1 MTDTATGSDAM
12 TDSADLAPPTTAL
25 DPFNPPSQAVRH
37 ELMAE
42 MRETCP
48 VASFSEGRWYAATH
62 EGVLQG
68 LKEVDKF
75 VGSFIDTSKLPEDEV
90 PVSAIPEPQ
99 HGKIRRVING
109 VLAPHRTMHADT
121 FVYELANSLL
131 DEALANSTKAK
142 APEASTALAKGSQ
155 PNATGESTAEKDGSV
170 AEQPTSTTFDL
181 VRDYTDP
188 IPSTVIAHVLGVPT
202 EDFDR
207 FRRWSDEL
215 LENMNTQLAGEPLT
229 LSQTHPE
236 FAAYIQHHIDIRR
249 AAPEPPDDLIG
260 RFINADID
268 GQPLSDA
275 MIRTQAINL
284 IIAGNETTRNWLG
297 NFFATLAQSPDL
309 YTEVRAQPDIRE
321 QFMEESLRRDC
332 PVQIVARAAMEDTV
346 IEKQHIP
353 EGDQVVFG
361 IASANRDEKVFQNP
375 AEFNHARPDLKK
387 HLAFGAGPHICPGA
401 TLARLEARIALEVF
415 CEKVAS
421 FTVAPDYEFQYNPV
435 FWALGLRSL
444 PVYAVPAAAT
454 PAVASPA

>member
-1 MTDTATGSDAM
+1 MTDTTTNSDA
-12 TDSADLAPPTTAL
+12 TISENTANHPTTTL
-25 DPFNPPSQAVRH
+25 DPFNPPPQAVRH

-48 VASFSEGRWYAATH
+48 VANFSEGRWYAATH

-131 DEALANSTKAK
+131 DEALANGIKAN
-142 APEASTALAKGSQ
+142 APEARSSQASATGASTAD
-155 PNATGESTAEKDGSV
+155 KDGSI
-170 AEQPTSTTFDL
+170 AEQPANTAFDL
-181 VRDYTDP
+181 VREYTDP

-260 RFINADID
+260 RFIKADID
-268 GQPLSDA
+268 GQSLSDA

-297 NFFATLAQSPDL
+297 NFFATLAQSPAL
-309 YTEVRAQPDIRE
+309 YAEVRSQPEIRE

-346 IEKQHIP
+346 IESQHIP

-415 CEKVAS
+415 CQKIAS
-421 FTVAPDYEFQYNPV
+421 FKVAPDYEFQYNPV

-444 PVYAVPAAAT
+444 PVFAT
-454 PAVASPA
+454 PVNAISALD

>member
-1 MTDTATGSDAM
+1 MTDTTTNSDA
-12 TDSADLAPPTTAL
+12 TISENTANLPTTTL
-25 DPFNPPSQAVRH
+25 DPFNPPPQAIRH

-121 FVYELANSLL
+121 FVYKLANSLL
-131 DEALANSTKAK
+131 DEALANGA
-142 APEASTALAKGSQ
+142 A
-155 PNATGESTAEKDGSV
+155 
-170 AEQPTSTTFDL
+170 FDL
-181 VRDYTDP
+181 VREYTDP

-260 RFINADID
+260 RFIKADID

-297 NFFATLAQSPDL
+297 NFFATLAQSPAL
-309 YTEVRAQPDIRE
+309 YAEVRSQPEIRE

-415 CEKVAS
+415 CQKIAS

-444 PVYAVPAAAT
+444 PVHAVPVSVT
-454 PAVASPA
+454 PDFVA

>member
-1 MTDTATGSDAM
+1 MTDTA
-12 TDSADLAPPTTAL
+12 SADATNPTAAPTTAAPTTDL
-25 DPFNPPSQAVRH
+25 DPFNPPAQDVRY

-62 EGVLQG
+62 EGVLTG
-68 LKEVDKF
+68 LKNVDKF

-90 PVSAIPEPQ
+90 PISAIPEPQ

-109 VLAPHRTMHADT
+109 VLAPHRTMHADS
-121 FVYELANSLL
+121 FIYELAHSLL
-131 DEALANSTKAK
+131 DEAVASGTEGVANET
-142 APEASTALAKGSQ
+142 EG
-155 PNATGESTAEKDGSV
+155 V
-170 AEQPTSTTFDL
+170 AVRFDL
-181 VRDYTDP
+181 VKEYVDP

-202 EDFDR
+202 EDFNR

-260 RFINADID
+260 RFIAADID
-268 GQPLSDA
+268 GEPLSDA

-309 YTEVRAQPDIRE
+309 YGEVRAHPEIRE
-321 QFMEESLRRDC
+321 TFMEESLRRDC

-346 IEKQHIP
+346 IENRHIP
-353 EGDQVVFG
+353 VGDQVVFG
-361 IASANRDEKVFQNP
+361 IASANRDENVFQNP
-375 AEFNHARPDLKK
+375 AEFDFARPDLKK

-415 CEKVAS
+415 CEKIAS
-421 FTVAPDYEFQYNPV
+421 FEVAPDYEFQYNPV

-444 PVYAVPAAAT
+444 PVNCVKAIYPE
-454 PAVASPA
+454 

>member
-1 MTDTATGSDAM
+1 MTDTTTNSDAIISEN
-12 TDSADLAPPTTAL
+12 TANHPTTTL
-25 DPFNPPSQAVRH
+25 DPFNPPPQAVRH

-131 DEALANSTKAK
+131 DEALANG
-142 APEASTALAKGSQ
+142 TA
-155 PNATGESTAEKDGSV
+155 
-170 AEQPTSTTFDL
+170 FDL

-260 RFINADID
+260 RFIKADID

-297 NFFATLAQSPDL
+297 NFFATLAQSPAL
-309 YTEVRAQPDIRE
+309 YAEVRSQPEIRE
-321 QFMEESLRRDC
+321 SFMEESLRRDC

-415 CEKVAS
+415 CQKIAS
-421 FTVAPDYEFQYNPV
+421 FKVAPDYEFQYNPV

-444 PVYAVPAAAT
+444 PVFAT
-454 PAVASPA
+454 PVNAISALD

>member
-1 MTDTATGSDAM
+1 MTTQPSPPVASVASTTNSGDP
-12 TDSADLAPPTTAL
+12 APPTTTL
-25 DPFNPPSQAVRH
+25 DPFNPPPQAVRH

-75 VGSFIDTSKLPEDEV
+75 VGSFVDTSKLPEDEV

-131 DEALANSTKAK
+131 DEALANSTA
-142 APEASTALAKGSQ
+142 
-155 PNATGESTAEKDGSV
+155 
-170 AEQPTSTTFDL
+170 FDL

-188 IPSTVIAHVLGVPT
+188 IPSTVIAHVLGIPT

-260 RFINADID
+260 RFIKADID

-297 NFFATLAQSPDL
+297 NFFATLAQSPSL
-309 YTEVRAQPDIRE
+309 YAEVRSRPEIRE
-321 QFMEESLRRDC
+321 SFMEESLRRDC

-353 EGDQVVFG
+353 VGDQVVFG

-401 TLARLEARIALEVF
+401 SLARLEARIALQVF
-415 CEKVAS
+415 CQKIAN
-421 FTVAPDYEFQYNPV
+421 FKVAPDYEFQYNPV

-444 PVYAVPAAAT
+444 PVHAT
-454 PAVASPA
+454 PVNAISALD

>member
-12 TDSADLAPPTTAL
+12 TSSGDSAAPPTTAL

-131 DEALANSTKAK
+131 DEALANGTKAK
-142 APEASTALAKGSQ
+142 APEASTA
-155 PNATGESTAEKDGSV
+155 
-170 AEQPTSTTFDL
+170 FDL

-297 NFFATLAQSPDL
+297 NFFATLAQSPSL
-309 YTEVRAQPDIRE
+309 YAEVRAQPDIRE

-401 TLARLEARIALEVF
+401 SLARLEARVALEVF

-444 PVYAVPAAAT
+444 PVHAVPAT
-454 PAVASPA
+454 PAAASPA

>member
-1 MTDTATGSDAM
+1 MTDTA
-12 TDSADLAPPTTAL
+12 SADATNLTAAPTTAAPTTDL
-25 DPFNPPSQAVRH
+25 DPFNPPAQDVRY

-62 EGVLQG
+62 EGVLTG
-68 LKEVDKF
+68 LKNVDKF

-90 PVSAIPEPQ
+90 PISAIPEPQ

-109 VLAPHRTMHADT
+109 VLAPHRTMHADS
-121 FVYELANSLL
+121 FIYELAHSLL
-131 DEALANSTKAK
+131 DEAV
-142 APEASTALAKGSQ
+142 ASGT
-155 PNATGESTAEKDGSV
+155 ESV
-170 AEQPTSTTFDL
+170 ANETDEVAVRFDL
-181 VRDYTDP
+181 VKEYVDP

-202 EDFDR
+202 EDFNR

-260 RFINADID
+260 RFIAADID
-268 GQPLSDA
+268 GEPLSDA

-309 YTEVRAQPDIRE
+309 YGEVRAHPEIRE
-321 QFMEESLRRDC
+321 TFMEESLRRDC

-346 IEKQHIP
+346 IENRHIP
-353 EGDQVVFG
+353 VGDQVVFG

-375 AEFNHARPDLKK
+375 AEFDFARPDLKK

-415 CEKVAS
+415 CEKIAS
-421 FTVAPDYEFQYNPV
+421 FEVAPDYEFQYNPV

-444 PVYAVPAAAT
+444 PVNCVKAIYPE
-454 PAVASPA
+454 

>member
-1 MTDTATGSDAM
+1 MTDTA
-12 TDSADLAPPTTAL
+12 SADATNPTAAPTTDL
-25 DPFNPPSQAVRH
+25 DPFNPPAQDVRY

-62 EGVLQG
+62 EGVLTG
-68 LKEVDKF
+68 LKNVDKF

-90 PVSAIPEPQ
+90 PISAIPEPQ

-109 VLAPHRTMHADT
+109 VLAPHRTMHADS
-121 FVYELANSLL
+121 FIYELAHSLL
-131 DEALANSTKAK
+131 DEAV
-142 APEASTALAKGSQ
+142 ASGT
-155 PNATGESTAEKDGSV
+155 ESV
-170 AEQPTSTTFDL
+170 ANETEAVAVRFDL
-181 VRDYTDP
+181 VKEYVDP

-202 EDFDR
+202 EDFNR

-260 RFINADID
+260 RFIAADID
-268 GQPLSDA
+268 GEPLSDA

-309 YTEVRAQPDIRE
+309 YGEVRAHPEIRE
-321 QFMEESLRRDC
+321 TFMEESLRRDC

-346 IEKQHIP
+346 IENRHIP
-353 EGDQVVFG
+353 VGDQVVFG

-375 AEFNHARPDLKK
+375 AEFDFARPDLKK

-415 CEKVAS
+415 CEKIAS
-421 FTVAPDYEFQYNPV
+421 FEVAPDYEFQYNPV

-444 PVYAVPAAAT
+444 PVNCVKAIYPE
-454 PAVASPA
+454 

>member
-1 MTDTATGSDAM
+1 MYK
-12 TDSADLAPPTTAL
+12 
-25 DPFNPPSQAVRH
+25 R
-37 ELMAE
+37 
-42 MRETCP
+42 
-48 VASFSEGRWYAATH
+48 
-62 EGVLQG
+62 QG
-68 LKEVDKF
+68 CVWGIENVDKF

-90 PVSAIPEPQ
+90 PISAIPEPQ

-109 VLAPHRTMHADT
+109 VLAPHRTMHADS
-121 FVYELANSLL
+121 FIYELAHSLL
-131 DEALANSTKAK
+131 DEAVASGTEGVANET
-142 APEASTALAKGSQ
+142 EG
-155 PNATGESTAEKDGSV
+155 V
-170 AEQPTSTTFDL
+170 AVRFDL
-181 VRDYTDP
+181 VKEYVDP

-202 EDFDR
+202 EDFNR

-260 RFINADID
+260 RFIAADID
-268 GQPLSDA
+268 GEPLSDA

-309 YTEVRAQPDIRE
+309 YGEVRAHPEIRE
-321 QFMEESLRRDC
+321 TFMEESLRRDC

-346 IEKQHIP
+346 IENRHIP
-353 EGDQVVFG
+353 VGDQVVFG

-375 AEFNHARPDLKK
+375 AEFDFARPDLKK

-415 CEKVAS
+415 CEKIAS
-421 FTVAPDYEFQYNPV
+421 FEVAPDYEFQYNPV

-444 PVYAVPAAAT
+444 PVNCVKAIYPE
-454 PAVASPA
+454 

>member
-1 MTDTATGSDAM
+1 MTDTTTNSDAIISEN
-12 TDSADLAPPTTAL
+12 TANHPTTTL
-25 DPFNPPSQAVRH
+25 DPFNPPPQAVRH

-131 DEALANSTKAK
+131 DEALANG
-142 APEASTALAKGSQ
+142 TA
-155 PNATGESTAEKDGSV
+155 
-170 AEQPTSTTFDL
+170 FDL
-181 VRDYTDP
+181 VREYTDP

-249 AAPEPPDDLIG
+249 AAPDPPDDLIG
-260 RFINADID
+260 RFIKADID

-297 NFFATLAQSPDL
+297 NFFATLAQSPAL
-309 YTEVRAQPDIRE
+309 YAEVRSRPEIRE
-321 QFMEESLRRDC
+321 AFMEESLRRDC

-353 EGDQVVFG
+353 KGDQVVFG

-415 CEKVAS
+415 CQKIAS

-444 PVYAVPAAAT
+444 PVTCEKA
-454 PAVASPA
+454 

>member
-1 MTDTATGSDAM
+1 
-12 TDSADLAPPTTAL
+12 
-25 DPFNPPSQAVRH
+25 
-37 ELMAE
+37 

-75 VGSFIDTSKLPEDEV
+75 VGSFVDTSKLPEDEV

-131 DEALANSTKAK
+131 DEALANSTA
-142 APEASTALAKGSQ
+142 
-155 PNATGESTAEKDGSV
+155 
-170 AEQPTSTTFDL
+170 FDL
-181 VRDYTDP
+181 VREYTDP

-260 RFINADID
+260 RFIKADID

-297 NFFATLAQSPDL
+297 NFFATLAQSPAL
-309 YTEVRAQPDIRE
+309 YAEVRSQPEIRE
-321 QFMEESLRRDC
+321 SFMEESLRRDC

-353 EGDQVVFG
+353 VGDQVVFG

-415 CEKVAS
+415 CQKIAS

-444 PVYAVPAAAT
+444 PVLAT
-454 PAVASPA
+454 PVNAISALD

>member
-1 MTDTATGSDAM
+1 MTDTDIS
-12 TDSADLAPPTTAL
+12 SPSTTAMEESL
-25 DPFNPPSQAVRH
+25 KTANGEAADATPAPDFNPFNPSDLDARYAA
-37 ELMAE
+37 MAE

-131 DEALANSTKAK
+131 DEALANG
-142 APEASTALAKGSQ
+142 TA
-155 PNATGESTAEKDGSV
+155 
-170 AEQPTSTTFDL
+170 FDL
-181 VRDYTDP
+181 VREYTDP

-207 FRRWSDEL
+207 FHRWSDEL
-215 LENMNTQLAGEPLT
+215 LENINTQLAGEPLT

-249 AAPEPPDDLIG
+249 AAPDPPDDLIG
-260 RFINADID
+260 RFIKADID

-297 NFFATLAQSPDL
+297 NFFATLAQSPAL
-309 YTEVRAQPDIRE
+309 YAEVRSQPEIRE
-321 QFMEESLRRDC
+321 SFMEESLRRDC

-415 CEKVAS
+415 CQKIAS

-444 PVYAVPAAAT
+444 PVFAT
-454 PAVASPA
+454 PVNAISALD

>member
-1 MTDTATGSDAM
+1 MTDTTTNSDAIISKN
-12 TDSADLAPPTTAL
+12 TANHPTTTL
-25 DPFNPPSQAVRH
+25 DPFNPPPQAVRH

-131 DEALANSTKAK
+131 DEALANG
-142 APEASTALAKGSQ
+142 TA
-155 PNATGESTAEKDGSV
+155 
-170 AEQPTSTTFDL
+170 FDL
-181 VRDYTDP
+181 VREYTDP

-249 AAPEPPDDLIG
+249 AAPDPPDDLIG
-260 RFINADID
+260 RFIKADID

-297 NFFATLAQSPDL
+297 NFFATLAQSPAL
-309 YTEVRAQPDIRE
+309 YTEVRSRPEIRE
-321 QFMEESLRRDC
+321 AFMEESLRRDC

-353 EGDQVVFG
+353 VGDQVVFG

-415 CEKVAS
+415 CQKIAS
-421 FTVAPDYEFQYNPV
+421 FKVAPDYEFQYNPV

-444 PVYAVPAAAT
+444 PVFAT
-454 PAVASPA
+454 PVNAISALD

>member
-1 MTDTATGSDAM
+1 MTDTA
-12 TDSADLAPPTTAL
+12 SADATNPTAAPTTAAPTTDL
-25 DPFNPPSQAVRH
+25 DPFNPPAQDVRY

-62 EGVLQG
+62 EGVLTG
-68 LKEVDKF
+68 LKNVDKF

-90 PVSAIPEPQ
+90 PISAIPEPQ

-109 VLAPHRTMHADT
+109 VLAPHRTMHADS
-121 FVYELANSLL
+121 FIYELAHSLL
-131 DEALANSTKAK
+131 DEAV
-142 APEASTALAKGSQ
+142 ASGT
-155 PNATGESTAEKDGSV
+155 ESV
-170 AEQPTSTTFDL
+170 ANETDEVAVRFDL
-181 VRDYTDP
+181 VKEYVDP

-202 EDFDR
+202 EDFNR

-260 RFINADID
+260 RFIAADID
-268 GQPLSDA
+268 GEPLSDA

-309 YTEVRAQPDIRE
+309 YGEVRAHPEIRE
-321 QFMEESLRRDC
+321 TFMEESLRRDC

-346 IEKQHIP
+346 IENRHIP
-353 EGDQVVFG
+353 VGDQVVFG

-375 AEFNHARPDLKK
+375 AEFDFARPDLKK

-415 CEKVAS
+415 CEKIAS
-421 FTVAPDYEFQYNPV
+421 FEVAPDYEFQYNPV

-444 PVYAVPAAAT
+444 PVNCVKAIYPE
-454 PAVASPA
+454 

>member
-1 MTDTATGSDAM
+1 MTDTTTGSNAQTNDNAE
-12 TDSADLAPPTTAL
+12 APAP
-25 DPFNPPSQAVRH
+25 DFNPFNPSDLDARYAA
-37 ELMAE
+37 MAH
-42 MRETCP
+42 MRATCP
-48 VASFSEGRWYAATH
+48 VAPLGESSWYAATH
-62 EGVLQG
+62 EGVLTG
-68 LKEVDKF
+68 LKNVDKF

-90 PVSAIPEPQ
+90 MISAIPEPR

-109 VLAPHRTMHADT
+109 VMAPHRTMHAEG
-121 FVYELANSLL
+121 FIRELAQKLL
-131 DEALANSTKAK
+131 DDALGSPNSDGT
-142 APEASTALAKGSQ
+142 AS
-155 PNATGESTAEKDGSV
+155 
-170 AEQPTSTTFDL
+170 FDL
-181 VRDYTDP
+181 IDEYVDP
-188 IPSTVIAHVLGVPT
+188 IPSTVIAHVLGCPV
-202 EDFDR
+202 EDFNN

-215 LENMNTQLAGEPLT
+215 LENQNIQLDDPSNPLT
-229 LSQTHPE
+229 MSSTHPE

-249 AAPEPPDDLIG
+249 NAPEPPDDLIG
-260 RFINADID
+260 RFIAADID
-268 GQPLSDA
+268 GQPLSDD
-275 MIRTQAINL
+275 MIRTQTMFL

-297 NFFATLAQSPDL
+297 NYLTTLAYDPDL
-309 YTEVRAQPDIRE
+309 YAKVRAQPEIRE
-321 QFMEESLRRDC
+321 PLMEESLRRDC

-444 PVYAVPAAAT
+444 PVYAKPVAAT
-454 PAVASPA
+454 PAAASPA

>member
-1 MTDTATGSDAM
+1 MTDTA
-12 TDSADLAPPTTAL
+12 SADATNPTAAPTTAAPTTDL
-25 DPFNPPSQAVRH
+25 DPFNPPAQDVRY

-62 EGVLQG
+62 EGVLTG
-68 LKEVDKF
+68 LKNVDKF

-90 PVSAIPEPQ
+90 PISAIPEPQ

-109 VLAPHRTMHADT
+109 VLAPHRTMHADS
-121 FVYELANSLL
+121 FIYELAHSLL
-131 DEALANSTKAK
+131 DEAV
-142 APEASTALAKGSQ
+142 ASGT
-155 PNATGESTAEKDGSV
+155 ESV
-170 AEQPTSTTFDL
+170 ANETEGVAVRFDL
-181 VRDYTDP
+181 VKEYVDP

-202 EDFDR
+202 EDFNR

-260 RFINADID
+260 RFIAADID
-268 GQPLSDA
+268 GEPLSDA

-309 YTEVRAQPDIRE
+309 YGEVRAHPEIRE
-321 QFMEESLRRDC
+321 TFMEESLRRDC

-346 IEKQHIP
+346 IENRHIP
-353 EGDQVVFG
+353 VGDQVVFG

-375 AEFNHARPDLKK
+375 AEFDFARPDLKK

-415 CEKVAS
+415 CEKIAS
-421 FTVAPDYEFQYNPV
+421 FEVAPDYEFQYNPV

-444 PVYAVPAAAT
+444 PVNCVKAIYPE
-454 PAVASPA
+454 

>member
-1 MTDTATGSDAM
+1 MTDTTTNSDAIISEN
-12 TDSADLAPPTTAL
+12 TANHPTTTL
-25 DPFNPPSQAVRH
+25 DPFNPPPQAVRH

-131 DEALANSTKAK
+131 DEALANSTA
-142 APEASTALAKGSQ
+142 
-155 PNATGESTAEKDGSV
+155 
-170 AEQPTSTTFDL
+170 FDL

-249 AAPEPPDDLIG
+249 AAPDPPDDLIG
-260 RFINADID
+260 RFIKADID

-297 NFFATLAQSPDL
+297 NFFATLAQSPAL
-309 YTEVRAQPDIRE
+309 YAEVRSQPEIRE

-415 CEKVAS
+415 CQKIAS
-421 FTVAPDYEFQYNPV
+421 FKVAPDYEFQYNPV

-444 PVYAVPAAAT
+444 PVFAT
-454 PAVASPA
+454 PVNAISALD

>member
-1 MTDTATGSDAM
+1 MTDTTTNSDA
-12 TDSADLAPPTTAL
+12 TISENTANLPTTTL
-25 DPFNPPSQAVRH
+25 DPFNPPPQAVRH
-37 ELMAE
+37 ELMTE

-131 DEALANSTKAK
+131 DEALAKG
-142 APEASTALAKGSQ
+142 TA
-155 PNATGESTAEKDGSV
+155 
-170 AEQPTSTTFDL
+170 FDL
-181 VRDYTDP
+181 VREYTDP

-260 RFINADID
+260 RFIKADID

-297 NFFATLAQSPDL
+297 NFFATLAQSPAL
-309 YTEVRAQPDIRE
+309 YAEVRSQPEIRE

-415 CEKVAS
+415 CQKIAS
-421 FTVAPDYEFQYNPV
+421 FKVAPDYEFQYNPV

-444 PVYAVPAAAT
+444 PVHAT
-454 PAVASPA
+454 PVNAISALD

>member
-1 MTDTATGSDAM
+1 MTDTTTNSDA
-12 TDSADLAPPTTAL
+12 TISENTANLPTTTL
-25 DPFNPPSQAVRH
+25 DPFNPPPQAIRH

-121 FVYELANSLL
+121 FVYELANTLL
-131 DEALANSTKAK
+131 DEALANGIKAN
-142 APEASTALAKGSQ
+142 APEARSSHASTALANA
-155 PNATGESTAEKDGSV
+155 NATGESTAEKDSSI
-170 AEQPTSTTFDL
+170 AEQPASTAFDL
-181 VRDYTDP
+181 VREYTDP

-260 RFINADID
+260 RFIKADID

-297 NFFATLAQSPDL
+297 NFFATLAQSPAL
-309 YTEVRAQPDIRE
+309 YAEVRSQPEIRE
-321 QFMEESLRRDC
+321 AFMEESLRRDC

-346 IEKQHIP
+346 IENQDIP

-415 CEKVAS
+415 CQKIAS

-444 PVYAVPAAAT
+444 PVHAVPASAA
-454 PAVASPA
+454 PDFVA

>member
-12 TDSADLAPPTTAL
+12 TDSGDPAPPTTAL

-131 DEALANSTKAK
+131 DEALANG
-142 APEASTALAKGSQ
+142 TA
-155 PNATGESTAEKDGSV
+155 
-170 AEQPTSTTFDL
+170 FDL

-309 YTEVRAQPDIRE
+309 YAEVRAQPDIRE
-321 QFMEESLRRDC
+321 PFMEESLRRDC

-401 TLARLEARIALEVF
+401 TLARLEARVALEVF

-444 PVYAVPAAAT
+444 PVHAVPAT
-454 PAVASPA
+454 PAAASLA

>member
-1 MTDTATGSDAM
+1 MTDTTTNSDAIISKN
-12 TDSADLAPPTTAL
+12 TANHPTTTL
-25 DPFNPPSQAVRH
+25 DPFNPPPQAVRH

-131 DEALANSTKAK
+131 DEALANSTA
-142 APEASTALAKGSQ
+142 
-155 PNATGESTAEKDGSV
+155 
-170 AEQPTSTTFDL
+170 FDL

-260 RFINADID
+260 RFIKADID

-297 NFFATLAQSPDL
+297 NFFATLAQSPAL
-309 YTEVRAQPDIRE
+309 YAEVRSQPEIRE
-321 QFMEESLRRDC
+321 AFMEESLRRDC

-415 CEKVAS
+415 CQKIAS
-421 FTVAPDYEFQYNPV
+421 FKVAPDYEFQYNPV

-444 PVYAVPAAAT
+444 PVFAT
-454 PAVASPA
+454 PVNAISALD

>member
-1 MTDTATGSDAM
+1 MTDTA
-12 TDSADLAPPTTAL
+12 SADATNPTAAPTTAAPTTDL
-25 DPFNPPSQAVRH
+25 DPFNPPAQDVRY

-62 EGVLQG
+62 EGVLTG
-68 LKEVDKF
+68 LKNVDKF

-90 PVSAIPEPQ
+90 PISAIPEPQ

-109 VLAPHRTMHADT
+109 VLAPHRTMHADS
-121 FVYELANSLL
+121 FIYELAHSLL
-131 DEALANSTKAK
+131 DEAFGSEAVAGGTESAANET
-142 APEASTALAKGSQ
+142 EA
-155 PNATGESTAEKDGSV
+155 V
-170 AEQPTSTTFDL
+170 AVRFDL
-181 VRDYTDP
+181 VKEYVDP

-202 EDFDR
+202 EDFNR

-260 RFINADID
+260 RFIAADID
-268 GQPLSDA
+268 GEPLSDA

-309 YTEVRAQPDIRE
+309 YGEVRAHPEIRE
-321 QFMEESLRRDC
+321 TFMEESLRRDC

-346 IEKQHIP
+346 IENRHIP
-353 EGDQVVFG
+353 VGDQVVFG

-375 AEFNHARPDLKK
+375 AEFDFARPDLKK

-415 CEKVAS
+415 CEKIAS
-421 FTVAPDYEFQYNPV
+421 FEVAPDYEFQYNPV

-444 PVYAVPAAAT
+444 PVNCVKAIYPE
-454 PAVASPA
+454 

>member
-1 MTDTATGSDAM
+1 MTSQPSPPVASAASTAHP
-12 TDSADLAPPTTAL
+12 ADPAPPTTTL
-25 DPFNPPSQAVRH
+25 DPFNPPPQATRH

-121 FVYELANSLL
+121 FVYDLARSLL
-131 DEALANSTKAK
+131 DEALANGTKANTNH
-142 APEASTALAKGSQ
+142 ASTA
-155 PNATGESTAEKDGSV
+155 
-170 AEQPTSTTFDL
+170 FDL

-249 AAPEPPDDLIG
+249 AAPAPPDDLIG
-260 RFINADID
+260 RFIAADID

-297 NFFATLAQSPDL
+297 NFFATLAQSPEL
-309 YTEVRAQPDIRE
+309 YAEVRARPEIRE

-346 IEKQHIP
+346 IENQPIP

-361 IASANRDEKVFQNP
+361 IASANRDEKIFQNP
-375 AEFNHARPDLKK
+375 AEFDHARPDLKK

-421 FTVAPDYEFQYNPV
+421 FAIAPDYEFQYNPV

-444 PVYAVPAAAT
+444 PVIAAPVNAT
-454 PAVASPA
+454 PALN